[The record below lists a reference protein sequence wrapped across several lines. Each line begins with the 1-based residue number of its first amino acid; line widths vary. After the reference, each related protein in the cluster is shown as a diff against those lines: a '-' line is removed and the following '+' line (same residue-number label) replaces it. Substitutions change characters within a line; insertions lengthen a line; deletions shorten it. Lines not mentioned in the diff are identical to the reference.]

1 MSIWPRISRAS
12 TSSPTTRRVGWRVG
26 HSFNKPFLNNLANL
40 PVYKSDSQNIIP
52 DMTAQYATGRM
63 TLDQAIA
70 WDEKE
75 ISEIY
80 RKPRGCHLPGVAEQ
94 VQARDDDHC
103 RARPGAGRRRRAPVT
118 LTLKR
123 GLEIRTRLA

>member
-12 TSSPTTRRVGWRVG
+12 TSSPTTRRVGWRPG
-26 HSFNKPFLNNLANL
+26 HGFNKPFFNNLANL
-40 PVYKSDSQNIIP
+40 PVYNSDPQYIIL
-52 DMTAQYATGRM
+52 DMFAQYATGRM

-80 RKPRGCHLPGVAEQ
+80 RKHRG
-94 VQARDDDHC
+94 
-103 RARPGAGRRRRAPVT
+103 
-118 LTLKR
+118 
-123 GLEIRTRLA
+123 